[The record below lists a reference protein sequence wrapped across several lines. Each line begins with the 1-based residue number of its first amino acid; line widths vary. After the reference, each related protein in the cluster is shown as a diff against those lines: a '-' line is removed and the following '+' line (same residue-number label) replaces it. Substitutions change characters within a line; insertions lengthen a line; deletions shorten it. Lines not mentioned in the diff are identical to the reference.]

1 MYTRLLNFLC
11 CPHCQESLDVFPLK
25 TADGSDEEITEGLL
39 RCAGSHWFPVVRGV
53 PRMLPDAL
61 VEHWETLEPLLPQP
75 LPPEL
80 RPVVETARSFG
91 GGGVNYDRQTR
102 ENFSH
107 EWDNHD
113 LGGAT
118 WGMKLSDRVEWFFLN
133 PLRLPA
139 EELKGKVML
148 DAGCGN
154 GSQSVA
160 YTAHGLEVIAVDLS
174 SGLEHGQA
182 YRHRHEGARPERVH
196 FVQANL
202 QRPPL
207 KPATLDIIHS
217 AGVLHHTPDTLQTFR
232 ALLPLLRPRGTFY
245 VWLYKYEKLV
255 TPVVDTLRVVTTRVP
270 PRQFARVAD
279 LMAVPFIGF
288 CKAVNGLGVRKYPV
302 MSRREA
308 ALALMDIFGAPY
320 AYYHSYEEVAEWYK
334 AAGFT
339 EMWPC
344 NDDRRGFGIC
354 GRLPETSDGAG
365 NTKPAARGEQ
375 AAAVTSSSSDSQATT
390 TKPQR
395 AATSRQGG
403 EF

>member
-11 CPHCQESLDVFPLK
+11 CPHCQGSLEVFPLS
-25 TADGSDEEITEGLL
+25 TAPGSPEEITEGLL
-39 RCAGSHWFPVVRGV
+39 SCTGAHWFPVVRGI

-61 VEHWETLEPLLPQP
+61 AEHWETLRPLLPEP
-75 LPPEL
+75 LPSAL
-80 RPVVETARSFG
+80 QSVVETARSFAG
-91 GGGVNYDRQTR
+91 EGVNYDRQTR

-113 LGGAT
+113 LGGTT

-133 PLRLPA
+133 PLRIPA

-160 YTAHGLEVIAVDLS
+160 YTALGLEVIAVDLS

-182 YRHRHEGARPERVH
+182 YRHRHQGADPARVH

-202 QRPPL
+202 QQPPL

-232 ALLPLLRPRGTFY
+232 TLRPLLKAGGTFY

-255 TPVVDTLRVVTTRVP
+255 TPVVDTLRTVTTRVP
-270 PRQFARVAD
+270 PRQFSKIAD

-288 CKAVNGLGVRKYPV
+288 CKAVNGLGVRKYPT

-320 AYYHSYEEVAEWYK
+320 AYYHTYEEVTGWYK

-344 NDDRRGFGIC
+344 NDDRRGFGVC
-354 GRLPETSDGAG
+354 GRLPDAGEGAR
-365 NTKPAARGEQ
+365 TQEESAPEREAASPG
-375 AAAVTSSSSDSQATT
+375 SQATLHG
-390 TKPQR
+390 
-395 AATSRQGG
+395 AAASRQGG
-403 EF
+403 QF

>member
-1 MYTRLLNFLC
+1 LEL
-11 CPHCQESLDVFPLK
+11 FPLT
-25 TADGSDEEITEGLL
+25 TAAGSDEEITEGLL
-39 RCAGSHWFPVVRGV
+39 RCANSHWFPVVRGV

-61 VEHWETLEPLLPQP
+61 AEHWETLKPLLPQP
-75 LPPEL
+75 LPPAL
-80 RPVVETARSFG
+80 QPVVETARSFAG
-91 GGGVNYDRQTR
+91 SVNYHRQTR
-102 ENFSH
+102 DNFSH

-113 LGGAT
+113 IGGAT

-133 PLRLPA
+133 PLRLPT

-160 YTAHGLEVIAVDLS
+160 YTAFGLEVIALDLS

-182 YRHRHEGARPERVH
+182 YRHRHPGANPARVH

-202 QRPPL
+202 QQPPL
-207 KPATLDIIHS
+207 RPATLDIIHS

-232 ALLPLLRPRGTFY
+232 ALRPLLKERGTFY

-279 LMAVPFIGF
+279 LLAVPFIGF
-288 CKAVNGLGVRKYPV
+288 CKTVNGLGVRKYPD

-320 AYYHSYEEVAEWYK
+320 AYYHSFEEVAAWYED
-334 AAGFT
+334 AGFT
-339 EMWPC
+339 EVWPC
-344 NDDRRGFGIC
+344 NDDRRGFGVC
-354 GRLPETSDGAG
+354 GRLPAGAAEASG
-365 NTKPAARGEQ
+365 QQQQQQQQSAPSSEGVSFDSHAL
-375 AAAVTSSSSDSQATT
+375 AVPG
-390 TKPQR
+390 K
-395 AATSRQGG
+395 QGG
-403 EF
+403 KS

>member
-11 CPHCQESLDVFPLK
+11 CPHCQGTLEVFPLK
-25 TADGSDEEITEGLL
+25 TAAAAASDAEITEGLL
-39 RCAGSHWFPVVRGV
+39 ACARSHWFPVVGGI

-61 VEHWETLEPLLPQP
+61 AEHWATLEPLLPQP
-75 LPPEL
+75 PPPEL
-80 RPVVETARSFG
+80 LPVVETARSFAAAAAR
-91 GGGVNYDRQTR
+91 VNYDRQTR

-113 LGGAT
+113 LGGST
-118 WGMKLSDRVEWFFLN
+118 WGMKLSDRVEWFFLD
-133 PLRLPA
+133 PLRIPA

-182 YRHRHEGARPERVH
+182 YRHRHEGADPKRVH

-202 QRPPL
+202 QQPPL
-207 KPATLDIIHS
+207 NPGSLDIIHS

-232 ALLPLLRPRGTFY
+232 ALRPLLKERGTFY

-255 TPVVDTLRVVTTRVP
+255 TPVVDTLRAVTTRVP
-270 PRQFARVAD
+270 PRQFARIAD
-279 LMAVPFIGF
+279 VMAVPFIGF

-320 AYYHSYEEVAEWYK
+320 AYYHTYEEVAAWYE
-334 AAGFT
+334 AAGFA
-339 EMWPC
+339 EVWPC
-344 NDDRRGFGIC
+344 NNDRRGFGVC
-354 GRLPETSDGAG
+354 GRLPAAAAAG
-365 NTKPAARGEQ
+365 EASGGESVAGREQ
-375 AAAVTSSSSDSQATT
+375 AAASSPGSQAPLTT
-390 TKPQR
+390 
-395 AATSRQGG
+395 AAASRQGG